1 MDLIRE
7 KLIKDLQLENPC
19 PICIICSETECEWD
33 DGDGENEPYHRERIL
48 EQCYEKGGVSLYAK
62 WKKILKFGLDI
73 GEEDDYPELSQ
84 LIDHCLLLRQNATQF
99 REVIEYCLS
108 KGYDIYRSVYIHDPH
123 YMDEDKL
130 NFLHNLRQYFIKL
143 HFNSF

>member
-48 EQCYEKGGVSLYAK
+48 EQCYEKVVYLFMLNGKRYLNLVWTLV
-62 WKKILKFGLDI
+62 KKMTI
-73 GEEDDYPELSQ
+73 
-84 LIDHCLLLRQNATQF
+84 QN
-99 REVIEYCLS
+99 Y
-108 KGYDIYRSVYIHDPH
+108 
-123 YMDEDKL
+123 L
-130 NFLHNLRQYFIKL
+130 N
-143 HFNSF
+143 